1 MKLFDRF
8 NKKPATTQQSAS
20 INQSTG
26 DRNFVDDLVSYFS
39 TKPEVTAAYL
49 GFGYNSMDKQ
59 YHLFLAVDHEGEAE
73 AISNVASTIKSVYM
87 NDTPIGYA
95 SPAHGGDTLEYISQ
109 HNPPFYHKDN
119 SALLQQKIIKQWFNE
134 KKYKQEL
141 TDTLKQSELF
151 TLAYALEKPDDHLT
165 FATYVRPGGE
175 FVPLFSTHD
184 MIAKSGIT
192 EIPAGKVAM
201 KMPFEMIL
209 KMLNREQFFLLNP
222 GTPFEV
228 ELRV

>member
-20 INQSTG
+20 IEQPTG
-26 DRNFVDDLVSYFS
+26 DRNFVDDLVTYFS
-39 TKPEVTAAYL
+39 SKPEVTAAYL
-49 GFGYNSMDKQ
+49 GFGYNSIDKQ
-59 YHLFLAVDHEGEAE
+59 YHLFLAVDHEGKAE
-73 AISNVASTIKSVYM
+73 SISKVASTIKSVYM
-87 NDTPIGYA
+87 NDTPIGYV
-95 SPAHGGDTLEYISQ
+95 SPLHDGDTLEYISQ
-109 HNPPFYHKDN
+109 HNPPFYHKDDP
-119 SALLQQKIIKQWFNE
+119 ALLQQKIIKQWFNE

-151 TLAYALEKPDDHLT
+151 
-165 FATYVRPGGE
+165 FATYVRPAGE
-175 FVPLFSTHD
+175 FVPLFTTHD